1 MKKDVKDIIQKEETH
16 LNNLLEQEDLSAFK
30 GMVDE
35 LRDTWTKKQMFR
47 TETEAR
53 FSVLQDNR
61 YPTKAAK
68 YWQCVR
74 EQSSYLDNLM
84 SLSFDYRSN
93 EAKIKWLE
101 GKVEKEKDEYKTTK
115 YQIDLD
121 ECRFA
126 KASMEKTAR
135 HRMREIKMWSKL
147 KKEFNDGS
155 FNEKDEYK
163 ATKYQIDIDECRF
176 AKASMEKVAK
186 HRMRE
191 IKMWS
196 GLKKEFNDGS
206 FNDKDVNQHQ
216 LESYGMQYA
225 EKARQLT
232 ENSSDT
238 DKFNV
243 LGQLQ
248 SLQRIRKS
256 GELENSYKEKEQL
269 EQHGKPKV

>member
-1 MKKDVKDIIQKEETH
+1 MNNKKDVKDIIKKEEIH

-61 YPTKAAK
+61 YPTRAAK

-74 EQSSYLDNLM
+74 EQSTYLDNLM
-84 SLSFDYRSN
+84 ALSFDYRRN
-93 EAKIKWLE
+93 DAKINWLE
-101 GKVEKEKDEYKTTK
+101 KKIDKEEDEYKTTK
-115 YQIDLD
+115 YQIDL
-121 ECRFA
+121 
-126 KASMEKTAR
+126 
-135 HRMREIKMWSKL
+135 
-147 KKEFNDGS
+147 
-155 FNEKDEYK
+155 
-163 ATKYQIDIDECRF
+163 DECRF

-196 GLKKEFNDGS
+196 KLKGEFNDGS

-216 LESYGMQYA
+216 LESYHKMYA
-225 EKARQLT
+225 GKAKSI
-232 ENSSDT
+232 NSST
-238 DKFNV
+238 PEAEVFNIM
-243 LGQLQ
+243 GQLR
-248 SLQRIRKS
+248 SLERIKQT
-256 GELENSYKEKEQL
+256 GELENKAEKKEELPQY
-269 EQHGKPKV
+269 GKPSS

>member
-1 MKKDVKDIIQKEETH
+1 MSNKKDVKDLIQKEETH

-35 LRDTWTKKQMFR
+35 LRDTWSKKQMFR

-84 SLSFDYRSN
+84 HLSFDYRRN
-93 EAKIKWLE
+93 EAKIIWLE
-101 GKVEKEKDEYKTTK
+101 KKVDLEQDEYKKTK

-121 ECRFA
+121 ECRFS
-126 KASMEKTAR
+126 KASMEKIAK

-147 KKEFNDGS
+147 KS
-155 FNEKDEYK
+155 
-163 ATKYQIDIDECRF
+163 
-176 AKASMEKVAK
+176 
-186 HRMRE
+186 
-191 IKMWS
+191 
-196 GLKKEFNDGS
+196 EFNDGS

-216 LESYGMQYA
+216 LESYGLQYA
-225 EKARQLT
+225 AKAKTLNA
-232 ENSSDT
+232 NSSEAEV
-238 DKFNV
+238 FNV
-243 LGQLQ
+243 MGQLQ
-248 SLQRIRKS
+248 SLQRIKKS
-256 GELENSYKEKEQL
+256 GELEQDKKKELSKS
-269 EQHGKPKV
+269 

>member
-1 MKKDVKDIIQKEETH
+1 MTNKKDVKDIIKKEEIH

-61 YPTKAAK
+61 YPTRAAK

-74 EQSSYLDNLM
+74 EQSTYLDNLM
-84 SLSFDYRSN
+84 ALSFDYRRN
-93 EAKIKWLE
+93 DAKINWLE
-101 GKVEKEKDEYKTTK
+101 KKIDKEEDDYKLTK
-115 YQIDLD
+115 YQIDL
-121 ECRFA
+121 
-126 KASMEKTAR
+126 
-135 HRMREIKMWSKL
+135 
-147 KKEFNDGS
+147 
-155 FNEKDEYK
+155 
-163 ATKYQIDIDECRF
+163 DECRF

-196 GLKKEFNDGS
+196 MLKGEFNDGS

-216 LESYGMQYA
+216 LESYYKMYLG
-225 EKARQLT
+225 KAKNMNNNT
-232 ENSSDT
+232 PESEA
-238 DKFNV
+238 FNIM
-243 LGQLQ
+243 GQLR
-248 SLQRIRKS
+248 SLERIKQS
-256 GELENSYKEKEQL
+256 GELENKTEKKEEL
-269 EQHGKPKV
+269 PTYGKPSS

>member
-1 MKKDVKDIIQKEETH
+1 MTNKKDIKELIQKEELS
-16 LNNLLEQEDLSAFK
+16 LNNLLEQGDLSAFK

-61 YPTKAAK
+61 YPTKASK

-84 SLSFDYRSN
+84 TLSFDYRRN

-101 GKVEKEKDEYKTTK
+101 GKVEKEEDEYKKTK
-115 YQIDLD
+115 YKIDLD
-121 ECRFA
+121 EAIF
-126 KASMEKTAR
+126 
-135 HRMREIKMWSKL
+135 
-147 KKEFNDGS
+147 G
-155 FNEKDEYK
+155 
-163 ATKYQIDIDECRF
+163 
-176 AKASMEKVAK
+176 KASMEKVAK

-196 GLKKEFNDGS
+196 KLKGEFNDGS

-216 LESYGMQYA
+216 LESYHKMYA
-225 EKARQLT
+225 GKAKT
-232 ENSSDT
+232 ITNTTPEAEV
-238 DKFNV
+238 FNII
-243 LGQLQ
+243 GQLR
-248 SLQRIRKS
+248 SLERIKQT
-256 GELENSYKEKEQL
+256 GELENKTEKKEELPQY
-269 EQHGKPKV
+269 GKPNS

>member
-1 MKKDVKDIIQKEETH
+1 MKKDVKEVIQGEETH

-61 YPTKAAK
+61 YPTKASK

-84 SLSFDYRSN
+84 TLSFDYRRN
-93 EAKIKWLE
+93 EAKITWLE
-101 GKVEKEKDEYKTTK
+101 KKIDKEEDEYKKTK
-115 YQIDLD
+115 YEIDLD

-126 KASMEKTAR
+126 KASMEKTAK

-147 KKEFNDGS
+147 KS
-155 FNEKDEYK
+155 
-163 ATKYQIDIDECRF
+163 
-176 AKASMEKVAK
+176 
-186 HRMRE
+186 
-191 IKMWS
+191 
-196 GLKKEFNDGS
+196 EFNDGS

-216 LESYGMQYA
+216 LESYGMQYH
-225 EKARQLT
+225 EKAKSL
-232 ENSSDT
+232 NASSSESEV
-238 DKFNV
+238 FNV
-243 LGQLQ
+243 MGQLQ
-248 SLQRIRKS
+248 SLQRIKKS
-256 GELENSYKEKEQL
+256 GELESSYKEKEQIT
-269 EQHGKPKV
+269 QHGKPKV

>member
-16 LNNLLEQEDLSAFK
+16 LNNLLEPSDLSAFK
-30 GMVDE
+30 NMVDE

-84 SLSFDYRSN
+84 TLSFDYRRN

-101 GKVEKEKDEYKTTK
+101 GKVQKEE
-115 YQIDLD
+115 
-121 ECRFA
+121 
-126 KASMEKTAR
+126 
-135 HRMREIKMWSKL
+135 
-147 KKEFNDGS
+147 
-155 FNEKDEYK
+155 DEYK
-163 ATKYQIDIDECRF
+163 ATKYQIDLDEAKF
-176 AKASMEKVAK
+176 GKASMEKVAK

-196 GLKKEFNDGS
+196 KLKSEFNDGS

-216 LESYGMQYA
+216 LESYGLQYH
-225 EKARQLT
+225 EKAKTLN
-232 ENSSDT
+232 ENSNESEI
-238 DKFNV
+238 FNV
-243 LGQLQ
+243 MGQLQ
-248 SLQRIRKS
+248 SLQRIKKS
-256 GELENSYKEKEQL
+256 GELEQSYEKKEQIT
-269 EQHGKPKV
+269 QHGKPKV

>member
-1 MKKDVKDIIQKEETH
+1 MTKENLKALIEKEGEN
-16 LNNLLEQEDLSAFK
+16 LNSLLEVQDLKDFK
-30 GMVDE
+30 AMTSE

-61 YPTKAAK
+61 YPTRAAK

-84 SLSFDYRSN
+84 TLSFEYRRN

-101 GKVEKEKDEYKTTK
+101 KKITEETDEYKLTK
-115 YQIDLD
+115 YEIDLD
-121 ECRFA
+121 EKRYV
-126 KASMEKTAR
+126 KASMEKQAH

-155 FNEKDEYK
+155 FD
-163 ATKYQIDIDECRF
+163 
-176 AKASMEKVAK
+176 
-186 HRMRE
+186 
-191 IKMWS
+191 
-196 GLKKEFNDGS
+196 
-206 FNDKDVNQHQ
+206 DKDVNTHQ
-216 LESYGMQYA
+216 LESYGRQYA
-225 EKARQLT
+225 EKAKQLT
-232 ENSSDT
+232 EHSSDT

-248 SLQRIRKS
+248 SLQRIKKS
-256 GELENSYKEKEQL
+256 GELLGSYEKKEQL
-269 EQHGKPKV
+269 SKPEESNS

>member
-1 MKKDVKDIIQKEETH
+1 MTDKKDVKDLIQQEETH
-16 LNNLLEQEDLSAFK
+16 LNNLLEQNDLSDFK

-35 LRDTWTKKQMFR
+35 LRDTWSKKQMFR

-84 SLSFDYRSN
+84 TLSFDYRRN

-101 GKVEKEKDEYKTTK
+101 KKTESEQDEYKLTK
-115 YQIDLD
+115 YEIDLD
-121 ECRFA
+121 EARFG
-126 KASMEKTAR
+126 KASMEKT
-135 HRMREIKMWSKL
+135 
-147 KKEFNDGS
+147 
-155 FNEKDEYK
+155 
-163 ATKYQIDIDECRF
+163 
-176 AKASMEKVAK
+176 AK

-216 LESYGMQYA
+216 LESYGMQYH
-225 EKARQLT
+225 EKAKTLNA
-232 ENSSDT
+232 NSSDT
-238 DKFNV
+238 EVFNV
-243 LGQLQ
+243 MGQLQ
-248 SLQRIRKS
+248 SLQRIKKS
-256 GELENSYKEKEQL
+256 GELENKTEKKEEITQN
-269 EQHGKPKV
+269 GKPKL

>member
-1 MKKDVKDIIQKEETH
+1 MTEKKDVKDIIQKEETH
-16 LNNLLEQEDLSAFK
+16 LNNLLEQQDLTDFK

-84 SLSFDYRSN
+84 TLSFDYRRN

-101 GKVEKEKDEYKTTK
+101 GKIET
-115 YQIDLD
+115 
-121 ECRFA
+121 
-126 KASMEKTAR
+126 
-135 HRMREIKMWSKL
+135 
-147 KKEFNDGS
+147 
-155 FNEKDEYK
+155 EKDEYK

-256 GELENSYKEKEQL
+256 GELENSYKEKEQI
-269 EQHGKPKV
+269 EQHGKPKS

>member
-1 MKKDVKDIIQKEETH
+1 VTDKKDVKDLIQQEEPH
-16 LNNLLEQEDLSAFK
+16 LNNLLEQNDLTDFK

-35 LRDTWTKKQMFR
+35 LRDTWSKKQMFR

-61 YPTKAAK
+61 YPTKGAK

-84 SLSFDYRSN
+84 TLSFDYRRN

-101 GKVEKEKDEYKTTK
+101 KKTESEQDEYKLTK

-121 ECRFA
+121 EAKFG
-126 KASMEKTAR
+126 KASMEKT
-135 HRMREIKMWSKL
+135 
-147 KKEFNDGS
+147 
-155 FNEKDEYK
+155 
-163 ATKYQIDIDECRF
+163 
-176 AKASMEKVAK
+176 AK

-225 EKARQLT
+225 EKAKSLNA
-232 ENSSDT
+232 NSSEAEI
-238 DKFNV
+238 FNIM
-243 LGQLQ
+243 GQLQ
-248 SLQRIRKS
+248 SLQRIKKS
-256 GELENSYKEKEQL
+256 GELENKTEKKEEL
-269 EQHGKPKV
+269 PSS

>member
-1 MKKDVKDIIQKEETH
+1 MKKDVKEVIQDEEIH
-16 LNNLLEQEDLSAFK
+16 LNNLLDPQDLTDFK

-84 SLSFDYRSN
+84 TLSFDYRRN

-101 GKVEKEKDEYKTTK
+101 GKIETEKDEYK
-115 YQIDLD
+115 L
-121 ECRFA
+121 
-126 KASMEKTAR
+126 
-135 HRMREIKMWSKL
+135 
-147 KKEFNDGS
+147 
-155 FNEKDEYK
+155 
-163 ATKYQIDIDECRF
+163 TKYQIDIDECRF

-196 GLKKEFNDGS
+196 KLKKEFNDGS

-216 LESYGMQYA
+216 LESYGLQYH
-225 EKARQLT
+225 EKAKTLNA
-232 ENSSDT
+232 NSSESEI
-238 DKFNV
+238 FNV
-243 LGQLQ
+243 MGQLQ
-248 SLQRIRKS
+248 SLQRIKKS
-256 GELENSYKEKEQL
+256 GELESSYKEKEQI
-269 EQHGKPKV
+269 EQHGKPKP

>member
-1 MKKDVKDIIQKEETH
+1 MSMSNKKDLKDLIQKEETH
-16 LNNLLEQEDLSAFK
+16 LNNLLEQEDLNSFK
-30 GMVDE
+30 GMVEE

-84 SLSFDYRSN
+84 TLSFDYRRN
-93 EAKIKWLE
+93 DAKIKWLE
-101 GKVEKEKDEYKTTK
+101 KKVDTEQDEYKLTK

-121 ECRFA
+121 EARF
-126 KASMEKTAR
+126 
-135 HRMREIKMWSKL
+135 
-147 KKEFNDGS
+147 G
-155 FNEKDEYK
+155 
-163 ATKYQIDIDECRF
+163 
-176 AKASMEKVAK
+176 KASMEKVAK

-196 GLKKEFNDGS
+196 KLKSEFNDGS

-216 LESYGMQYA
+216 LESYGLQYA
-225 EKARQLT
+225 AKAKTLNA
-232 ENSSDT
+232 NSSEAEV
-238 DKFNV
+238 FNV
-243 LGQLQ
+243 MGQLQ
-248 SLQRIRKS
+248 SLQRIKKS
-256 GELENSYKEKEQL
+256 GELEQNKKEELPNNS
-269 EQHGKPKV
+269 

>member
-1 MKKDVKDIIQKEETH
+1 MTKENLKALIEKEGKS
-16 LNNLLEQEDLSAFK
+16 LNSLLEVQDAKDFK
-30 GMVDE
+30 AMTSE

-84 SLSFDYRSN
+84 TLSFDYRRN
-93 EAKIKWLE
+93 QAKIAWLE
-101 GKVEKEKDEYKTTK
+101 KKLEKEEDEYKAENYK
-115 YQIDLD
+115 IDLD
-121 ECRFA
+121 EKRYM
-126 KASMEKTAR
+126 KASMEKTAH

-147 KKEFNDGS
+147 K
-155 FNEKDEYK
+155 
-163 ATKYQIDIDECRF
+163 
-176 AKASMEKVAK
+176 
-186 HRMRE
+186 
-191 IKMWS
+191 
-196 GLKKEFNDGS
+196 LEFNDGS

-216 LESYGMQYA
+216 LESYGRQYA
-225 EKARQLT
+225 EKAKQLT
-232 ENSSDT
+232 DNSSDT

-248 SLQRIRKS
+248 SLQRIKQS
-256 GELENSYKEKEQL
+256 GELLGSYEKKEQL
-269 EQHGKPKV
+269 PNTEKPIEQTTPEWKE

>member
-1 MKKDVKDIIQKEETH
+1 MKKDVRDIIQKEEIH

-61 YPTKAAK
+61 YPTKGAK

-84 SLSFDYRSN
+84 NLSFDYRRN

-101 GKVEKEKDEYKTTK
+101 KKIESEKDEYELTK

-121 ECRFA
+121 ESRFV
-126 KASMEKTAR
+126 KASMEKTAM
-135 HRMREIKMWSKL
+135 HRMREIKMWSK
-147 KKEFNDGS
+147 
-155 FNEKDEYK
+155 
-163 ATKYQIDIDECRF
+163 
-176 AKASMEKVAK
+176 
-186 HRMRE
+186 
-191 IKMWS
+191 
-196 GLKKEFNDGS
+196 LKKEFNDGS

-216 LESYGMQYA
+216 LESYGMQYH
-225 EKARQLT
+225 EKAKTLNA
-232 ENSSDT
+232 NSSENEI
-238 DKFNV
+238 FNV
-243 LGQLQ
+243 MGQLQ
-248 SLQRIRKS
+248 SLQRIKKS
-256 GELENSYKEKEQL
+256 GELESSYKEKEQIT
-269 EQHGKPKV
+269 QHGKPKV

>member
-1 MKKDVKDIIQKEETH
+1 MKKDVKDVIKQEEAH
-16 LNNLLEQEDLSAFK
+16 LNNLLEPQDLTDFK

-74 EQSSYLDNLM
+74 EQASYLDNLM
-84 SLSFDYRSN
+84 TLSFDYRRN

-101 GKVEKEKDEYKTTK
+101 GKVQTEKDDYKLTK
-115 YQIDLD
+115 YEIDL
-121 ECRFA
+121 
-126 KASMEKTAR
+126 
-135 HRMREIKMWSKL
+135 
-147 KKEFNDGS
+147 
-155 FNEKDEYK
+155 
-163 ATKYQIDIDECRF
+163 DECRF

-196 GLKKEFNDGS
+196 KLKKEFNDGS
-206 FNDKDVNQHQ
+206 FNDKDVNVHQ
-216 LESYGMQYA
+216 LESYGLQYF
-225 EKARQLT
+225 EKAKTLN
-232 ENSSDT
+232 EHSSESE
-238 DKFNV
+238 KFNI

-248 SLQRIRKS
+248 SLQRIKKS
-256 GELENSYKEKEQL
+256 GELESSYKEQEQL
-269 EQHGKPKV
+269 TQDDKKKT

>member
-1 MKKDVKDIIQKEETH
+1 MTDKKDVKDIIKKEEIH
-16 LNNLLEQEDLSAFK
+16 LNNLLEQGDLSAFK

-74 EQSSYLDNLM
+74 EQSTYLDNLM
-84 SLSFDYRSN
+84 SLSFDYRRN
-93 EAKIKWLE
+93 DAKIKWLE
-101 GKVEKEKDEYKTTK
+101 GKIDKEQDEYKLTK

-121 ECRFA
+121 ECRF
-126 KASMEKTAR
+126 
-135 HRMREIKMWSKL
+135 
-147 KKEFNDGS
+147 G
-155 FNEKDEYK
+155 
-163 ATKYQIDIDECRF
+163 
-176 AKASMEKVAK
+176 KASMEKVAK

-196 GLKKEFNDGS
+196 QLKKEFNDGS

-216 LESYGMQYA
+216 LESYHKMYA
-225 EKARQLT
+225 GKAKT
-232 ENSSDT
+232 ITNTTPEAEV
-238 DKFNV
+238 FNII
-243 LGQLQ
+243 GQLR
-248 SLQRIRKS
+248 SLERIKQT
-256 GELENSYKEKEQL
+256 GELENKTEKKEELPQY
-269 EQHGKPKV
+269 GKHKV

>member
-1 MKKDVKDIIQKEETH
+1 MKKDVKEVIQGEEPH
-16 LNNLLEQEDLSAFK
+16 LNNLLSQEDLSSFK

-61 YPTKAAK
+61 YPTKASK

-84 SLSFDYRSN
+84 ALSFDYRRN

-101 GKVEKEKDEYKTTK
+101 QKINKEE
-115 YQIDLD
+115 
-121 ECRFA
+121 
-126 KASMEKTAR
+126 
-135 HRMREIKMWSKL
+135 
-147 KKEFNDGS
+147 
-155 FNEKDEYK
+155 DEYK
-163 ATKYQIDIDECRF
+163 ATKYKIDLDEARF
-176 AKASMEKVAK
+176 GKASMEKVAK

-196 GLKKEFNDGS
+196 KLKKEFNDGS

-216 LESYGMQYA
+216 LESYGIMYA
-225 EKARQLT
+225 DKAKGIT
-232 ENSSDT
+232 KGTSEAEV
-238 DKFNV
+238 FNIM
-243 LGQLQ
+243 GQLR
-248 SLQRIRKS
+248 SLQRIKAS
-256 GELENSYKEKEQL
+256 GELENKTEKKEQITNDL
-269 EQHGKPKV
+269 GAKPKF

>member
-1 MKKDVKDIIQKEETH
+1 MKKDVKDIIQKEEIH
-16 LNNLLEQEDLSAFK
+16 LNNLLEQEDLSSFK

-61 YPTKAAK
+61 YPTKASK

-84 SLSFDYRSN
+84 ALSFDYRRN

-101 GKVEKEKDEYKTTK
+101 DKVDKEQDEYKQTK
-115 YQIDLD
+115 YKIDLD
-121 ECRFA
+121 EARF
-126 KASMEKTAR
+126 
-135 HRMREIKMWSKL
+135 
-147 KKEFNDGS
+147 G
-155 FNEKDEYK
+155 
-163 ATKYQIDIDECRF
+163 
-176 AKASMEKVAK
+176 KASMEKVAK

-196 GLKKEFNDGS
+196 KLKSEFNDGS

-216 LESYGMQYA
+216 LDSYHKMYA
-225 EKARQLT
+225 GKAKGIT
-232 ENSSDT
+232 NNTSEAEV
-238 DKFNV
+238 FNIV
-243 LGQLQ
+243 GQLR
-248 SLQRIRKS
+248 SLERIKQT
-256 GELENSYKEKEQL
+256 GELENKTEKKEEL
-269 EQHGKPKV
+269 PQHGKSSS

>member
-1 MKKDVKDIIQKEETH
+1 MKKDVRDVIKQEEAH
-16 LNNLLEQEDLSAFK
+16 LNNLLEPQDLTDFK

-61 YPTKAAK
+61 YPTKASK

-84 SLSFDYRSN
+84 TLSFDYRRN
-93 EAKIKWLE
+93 EAKITWLE
-101 GKVEKEKDEYKTTK
+101 KKIDQEEDDYKRTK
-115 YQIDLD
+115 YEIDLD
-121 ECRFA
+121 EA
-126 KASMEKTAR
+126 
-135 HRMREIKMWSKL
+135 
-147 KKEFNDGS
+147 
-155 FNEKDEYK
+155 
-163 ATKYQIDIDECRF
+163 RF

-196 GLKKEFNDGS
+196 KLKTEFNDGS

-216 LESYGMQYA
+216 LESYGLQYA
-225 EKARQLT
+225 AKAKTLT
-232 ENSSDT
+232 PQSSEAEV
-238 DKFNV
+238 FNIM
-243 LGQLQ
+243 GQLQ
-248 SLQRIRKS
+248 SLQRIKKS
-256 GELENSYKEKEQL
+256 GELESSYQPKEQIT
-269 EQHGKPKV
+269 QDGKPKS